1 MGNKQIHGEMESPVF
16 ADHVSA
22 LTPEGFDTLIGE
34 TTKWHTWRGKER
46 WAGKGCGRGV
56 SK

>member
-1 MGNKQIHGEMESPVF
+1 MESPVF
-16 ADHVSA
+16 ADHIIA
-22 LTPEGFDTLIGE
+22 LMPEGSDTLTGE
-34 TTKWHTWRGKER
+34 ATKWHTWGEKER